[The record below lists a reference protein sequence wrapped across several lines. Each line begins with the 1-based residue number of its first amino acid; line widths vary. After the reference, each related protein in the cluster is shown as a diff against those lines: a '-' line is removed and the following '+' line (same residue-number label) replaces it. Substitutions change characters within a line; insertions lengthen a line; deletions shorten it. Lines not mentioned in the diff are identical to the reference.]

1 MLLAYFDFVW
11 YLDGPYLFGAV
22 SYPDYLLVLMLF
34 SINVRDYRRGNQ
46 KFTIQRNWK
55 HRAHNM
61 KKNTTQ
67 KHNTICDGH
76 QINTNNMS
84 PPTNNVN
91 KT

>member
-1 MLLAYFDFVW
+1 
-11 YLDGPYLFGAV
+11 
-22 SYPDYLLVLMLF
+22 MLF

-67 KHNTICDGH
+67 YV
-76 QINTNNMS
+76 TNKYGQS
-84 PPTNNVN
+84 RYHT
-91 KT
+91 KSK